1 MLSAAYLHLLNMFL
15 QKTRMYRRN
24 KPHLTLWEVVSR
36 FCDNNVRSAILQPTQ
51 KPQKHIIG
59 MFIIQLSNTKP
70 CSFAYWDNSLYC
82 LLNSFSA
89 TSLSACSSE
98 WQNSTAAFISL
109 HLPPIIILSY
119 TESECAQNWT
129 VAFSGSP
136 RLRTV
141 AKDESIKP

>member
-1 MLSAAYLHLLNMFL
+1 MAHLLH
-15 QKTRMYRRN
+15 QKLCNCLM
-24 KPHLTLWEVVSR
+24 K
-36 FCDNNVRSAILQPTQ
+36 
-51 KPQKHIIG
+51 KHSHIVE
-59 MFIIQLSNTKP
+59 FTKWLCFSYQFSSELIQCGSMSVWKKRCSNSKP